1 MQAGIH
7 DERELFAAVERCGAR
22 VVLIGR
28 RALVAYGLPV
38 LTADYDMWIHFDDV
52 ETLNAALEALD
63 MAPNRSPDEA
73 RRMGR
78 YVIENGDHIDV
89 MLARSKATLDG
100 DEVVFDD
107 VFARSVRLQLGE
119 GVTLCVPAIDD
130 LIRTKRW
137 SARDKDLAD
146 LRLLEALRG
155 ERK

>member
-1 MQAGIH
+1 
-7 DERELFAAVERCGAR
+7 
-22 VVLIGR
+22 
-28 RALVAYGLPV
+28 
-38 LTADYDMWIHFDDV
+38 
-52 ETLNAALEALD
+52 
-63 MAPNRSPDEA
+63 
-73 RRMGR
+73 MGR

-119 GVTLCVPAIDD
+119 GVTLRVPALDD
-130 LIRTKRW
+130 LIQTKRW